1 MLLICNLCL
10 DLKEPEAV
18 SAGLTETSD
27 GYSLFCAI

>member
-1 MLLICNLCL
+1 MLLLCNSCM

-27 GYSLFCAI
+27 GYALLCTI